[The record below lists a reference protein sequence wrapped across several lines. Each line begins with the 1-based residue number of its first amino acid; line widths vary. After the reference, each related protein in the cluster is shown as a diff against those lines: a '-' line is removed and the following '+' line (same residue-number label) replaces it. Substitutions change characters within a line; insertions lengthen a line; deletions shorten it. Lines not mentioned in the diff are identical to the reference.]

1 MNALDMTMK
10 SNRPRGTPT
19 RRHPD
24 PAVPRPGGTPTRRH
38 PDPAEVPLPVFS
50 HQTKK
55 KLLYF
60 AFNLLFCLFRFN
72 FLSELFINY
81 KL

>member
-10 SNRPRGTPT
+10 SN
-19 RRHPD
+19 
-24 PAVPRPGGTPTRRH
+24 RPGGTPTRRH
-38 PDPAEVPLPVFS
+38 PDPAAPRPGRSPASRFF

-72 FLSELFINY
+72 FLPQLFINHE
-81 KL
+81 L